1 MFTHFP
7 QRRSGAAGAR
17 PPPPMNATADPDLE
31 GRALGKYQILRR
43 IGAGNMATVYLGHD
57 PFIDRPVALK
67 VARPEYLAG
76 SEQATFYQQLFFN
89 EAQTAGMLKH
99 PNITA
104 IYDAGVDRE
113 QCFIV
118 MEYVHG
124 GETLERHTDGDRLL
138 PVETV
143 TAVLYQCAMA
153 LDYAHKKGVVHRDI
167 KPRNILLTEEHEAKI
182 SDFGVAIA
190 GGNPDG
196 RAPDHAGSPLYMSP
210 EQVRRET
217 AQPQSDLFSLGVV
230 AYELLTGHHPFH
242 GENIEA
248 IEHRILHSVPT
259 SLRDLRADVPAVYQR
274 IIDKALAK
282 KTSNRYKSGLDMAG
296 DIALVFDFLKQP
308 AFRLTQQEKYRQV
321 ENLHFFKGFQDS
333 DLWELI
339 NAAEWL
345 RLRQG
350 EEIVGEG
357 QADTSFFVLVAGEV
371 AVRKSTRE
379 IVRLYPGDCFGEM
392 GLISRRPRTATI
404 VAITDVTV
412 LRLRDI
418 VIDRTSVNCQ
428 LRFQRNFLLALI
440 ERLEHATD
448 RIATGGRE

>member
-1 MFTHFP
+1 M
-7 QRRSGAAGAR
+7 SAAGER
-17 PPPPMNATADPDLE
+17 ELE
-31 GRALGKYQILRR
+31 GRALGKYRILRR

-76 SEQATFYQQLFFN
+76 NEHAEFYKQLFFN
-89 EAQTAGMLKH
+89 EAQTAGLLKH

-104 IYDAGVDRE
+104 IYDAGVDRDE
-113 QCFIV
+113 YFIV

-124 GETLERHTDGDRLL
+124 GATLERHTERERLL
-138 PVETV
+138 PVDTV
-143 TAVLYQCAMA
+143 TTVLYQCAMA
-153 LDYAHKKGVVHRDI
+153 LDYAHKKGVVHRDV
-167 KPRNILLTEEHEAKI
+167 KPRNILLTEDHEAKI

-190 GGNPDG
+190 GSNADG
-196 RAPDHAGSPLYMSP
+196 RAPEHAGSPLYMAP
-210 EQVRRET
+210 EQVRREV
-217 AQPQSDLFSLGVV
+217 ALPQSDLFSLGVV
-230 AYELLTGHHPFH
+230 AYELLTGHHPFQ

-248 IEHRILHSVPT
+248 IEHRILHTNPIA
-259 SLRDLRADVPAVYQR
+259 LRDLRADVPAVFQR

-282 KTSNRYKSGLDMAG
+282 KTANRYKSGLDMAG

-350 EEIVGEG
+350 EEIVREG

-371 AVRKSTRE
+371 AVRKSGNE

-392 GLISRRPRTATI
+392 GLISRRPRTASI
-404 VAITDVTV
+404 IAITDLTV
-412 LRLRDI
+412 LRLRDS

-428 LRFQRNFLLALI
+428 LRFQRNFLFALI

-448 RIATGGRE
+448 RIANGPRD